1 MFDACAPLVNEK
13 HEIYAV
19 ARAKGVSQAEAYKS
33 TIPFGTAHNGG
44 NASLRVSGHRLEK
57 RPDVKARIAYLRQ
70 LARSDVDDA
79 DKPLSRGEVVEIS
92 LEVTQTLEA
101 TYKAALASSVSSQ
114 ALERLKA
121 VLAAHLARQGKLD
134 DEPAPLSE
142 DADAAISDMMDRIKV
157 GLCTCQGC

>member
-1 MFDACAPLVNEK
+1 MFDGSSPLLNEK
-13 HEIYAV
+13 HETYAV

-57 RPDVKARIAYLRQ
+57 RPDVKARIAYLRRY
-70 LARSDVDDA
+70 ARSATDNA
-79 DKPLSRGEVVEIS
+79 DKPLSKAEVVQIS

-101 TYKAALASSVSSQ
+101 TYKAALASSVPPQ

-142 DADAAISDMMDRIKV
+142 DADAEISKMMDRIKV
-157 GLCTCQGC
+157 GVCTCLPR